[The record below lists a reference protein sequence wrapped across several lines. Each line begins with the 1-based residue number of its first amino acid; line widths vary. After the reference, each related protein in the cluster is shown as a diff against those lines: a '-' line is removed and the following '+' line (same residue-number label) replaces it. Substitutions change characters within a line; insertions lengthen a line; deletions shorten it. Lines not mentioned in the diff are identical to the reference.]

1 MHLDLSTLEL
11 STFTMLG
18 VAVAFGFY
26 AAYGARRIKLPSIIG
41 YMVVGIVLG
50 PSLLRMFPDDKA
62 LDQFSFIT
70 EMALGFVAFS
80 IGSELNIS
88 SLKRMGRGIVFIVL
102 AESILASAVVTIAV
116 YFLTKDLPMALVF
129 GAMAAASA
137 PAGTVAVIQEY
148 RAKGNLTKALF
159 AVVGFDDGVAIVIFA
174 FASALAKSLL
184 ISEATGSAGTAF
196 PAMWISAKEVVL
208 SLIVGGAI
216 GFVFCQMVRRV
227 ENSRDILVIMF
238 AAVFV
243 AIGLSIS
250 WHMSLILTNLAVG
263 FVLAN
268 LRSQTAVR
276 RIMAP
281 LMDIMPLVFI
291 LFFFLAGA
299 HLKLGELPSLGT
311 LGLVYIIGRT
321 VGKLGGARIGAIL
334 GRVEEKLKKYVG
346 LGILS
351 QAGVAIGLALIVKH
365 EFSQLAVEYNLDHAM
380 QIGTSTLTT
389 ITASCIIFE
398 IVGPICAKIALEKAG
413 EIPGHN

>member
-18 VAVAFGFY
+18 MAVVFGFY

-41 YMVVGIVLG
+41 YMAVGIVLG
-50 PSLLRMFPDDKA
+50 PSLLHMFDDNA
-62 LDQFSFIT
+62 LERFSFIT

-80 IGSELNIS
+80 IGSELNMT
-88 SLKRMGRGIVFIVL
+88 SLKRMGRGIVFIIL
-102 AESILASAVVTIAV
+102 AESISATAVVAIAV
-116 YFLTKDLPMALVF
+116 YVLTRDLPMALVF

-148 RAKGNLTKALF
+148 RAKGNLTKALY

-174 FASALAKSLL
+174 FAAALAKSLL
-184 ISEATGSAGTAF
+184 ISEVTGSAGTVF
-196 PAMWISAKEVVL
+196 PAMWVSAKEVVL
-208 SLIVGGAI
+208 SLVVGGTI

-227 ENSRDILVIMF
+227 GSSRDILVIMF
-238 AAVFV
+238 ASVFV
-243 AIGLSIS
+243 AIGLSLR
-250 WHMSLILTNLAVG
+250 WHLSLILTNLAVG
-263 FVLAN
+263 FMLAN
-268 LRSQTAVR
+268 LRSEAAVR

-281 LMDIMPLVFI
+281 LMDVMPLVFI

-299 HLKLGELPSLGT
+299 HLKLAALPSLGT
-311 LGLVYIIGRT
+311 LGIVYIIGRT
-321 VGKLGGARIGAIL
+321 VGKLGGARIGATL

-365 EFSQLAVEYNLDHAM
+365 EFAQLAAEYNIERALH
-380 QIGTSTLTT
+380 IGTVTLTT
-389 ITASCIIFE
+389 ITASCIFFE
-398 IVGPICAKIALEKAG
+398 IIGPICAKIAIEKAG
-413 EIPGHN
+413 EITVQK